1 MVGDIEI
8 TKRKNVLDLGEEPL
22 KMTSS
27 GEETTEKTT
36 TAVSWVLGNIKSIVF
51 KYWIVLSVD
60 L

>member
-51 KYWIVLSVD
+51 KDWIVLSVD